1 MPMADVYNIRGE
13 RISTI
18 NLNDKIF
25 NVEAKRHLLHDVVNM
40 QLATKRAGT
49 ASTKSRSEVSGS
61 TRKFWKQKGTGRAR
75 VGPIRSPIRRGGG
88 VAFGPKPRDYGYKV
102 PKKVRRQA
110 LRIALTTKCQ
120 DNKLIILNNFD
131 LETMKTKDFVKIMSN
146 LSIKNV
152 LIVTH
157 EKNANLE
164 LSSRNVPEVKVLG
177 HEGLNVY
184 DILRYEN
191 LVLLESVIPKIEE
204 RLLS

>member
-1 MPMADVYNIRGE
+1 MADVYNIRGE

-131 LETMKTKDFVKIMSN
+131 LEIMKTKDFVKVMSN

>member
-1 MPMADVYNIRGE
+1 M
-13 RISTI
+13 
-18 NLNDKIF
+18 
-25 NVEAKRHLLHDVVNM
+25 
-40 QLATKRAGT
+40 
-49 ASTKSRSEVSGS
+49 
-61 TRKFWKQKGTGRAR
+61 
-75 VGPIRSPIRRGGG
+75 GPIRSPIRRGGG

-164 LSSRNVPEVKVLG
+164 LSSRNVPEVKVLR

-191 LVLLESVIPKIEE
+191 LVLLESAIPKIEE

>member
-1 MPMADVYNIRGE
+1 MPMADVYNIKGE
-13 RISTI
+13 KISTI
-18 NLNDKIF
+18 NLNDEIF
-25 NVEAKRHLLHDVVNM
+25 NVEVRTHLLHDMVNM
-40 QLATKRAGT
+40 QLARRRAGT
-49 ASTKSRSEVSGS
+49 ASTKGRSEVSGS
-61 TRKFWKQKGTGRAR
+61 TRKLWRQKGTGRAR
-75 VGPIRSPIRRGGG
+75 VGTIRSPIRRGGG
-88 VAFGPKPRDYGYKV
+88 VIFGPKPRDYGCKV

-110 LRIALTTKCQ
+110 LKIALTTKCQ
-120 DNKLIILNNFD
+120 DNKLMILNNFD
-131 LETMKTKDFVKIMSN
+131 LETIKTRDFVKVMSN

-164 LSSRNVPEVKVLG
+164 LSSRNVPGVKVLG

-191 LVLLESVIPKIEE
+191 LVLLESAIPKIEE